1 LAKQPPAKQS
11 PALKVG
17 DIVQLKSG
25 GPKMTVDDPVNRF
38 NQKVVC
44 HWFAGGKLNSGQFE
58 RETLNLVTGD
68 EED

>member
-1 LAKQPPAKQS
+1 LAKQPPAKQ
-11 PALKVG
+11 PPELNVG

-25 GPKMTVDDPVNRF
+25 GPKMTVDDPANYNR
-38 NQKVVC
+38 KVVC